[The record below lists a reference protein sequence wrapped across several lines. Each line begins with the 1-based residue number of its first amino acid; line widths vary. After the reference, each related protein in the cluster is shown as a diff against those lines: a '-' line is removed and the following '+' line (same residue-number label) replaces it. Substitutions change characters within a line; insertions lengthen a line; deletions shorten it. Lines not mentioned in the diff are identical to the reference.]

1 MIARLGLTR
10 GRITLLAV
18 GFVALA
24 MILSPAIIFRVVEPT
39 LCPTRIISEG
49 RVPGGVNWEIT
60 RAVCDDNRVVWQVR
74 VAPPQGVLRL
84 AYDAENGPEPD
95 GIEQF
100 GRLLTVRLKTPLR
113 NGDASVQVELDHRA
127 RPKEAV
133 RIRDQAQLPLVEGRP
148 RPSS

>member
-1 MIARLGLTR
+1 MIARLRLTR
-10 GRITLLAV
+10 GRVVLLV
-18 GFVALA
+18 IGFVALV
-24 MILSPAIIFRVVEPT
+24 MILLPAIIFKVVEPT
-39 LCPTRIISEG
+39 LCPTRMVSEG

-60 RAVCDDNRVVWQVR
+60 RAACDDNRVVWQVR

-84 AYDAENGPEPD
+84 AYDAENGPEPE

-133 RIRDQAQLPLVEGRP
+133 RIRNQTQLPHLEERPGR
-148 RPSS
+148 S